1 MLRLTD
7 KQRKEASVKRTLTLE
22 NEIELI
28 EGCRAGKDSA
38 RKELYTLYSKR
49 MLAVCYRYTGD
60 MDAAHDVMHDG
71 FVKIFTRFTFRGEC
85 TLVTWITRVMVTQAI
100 DYLRKRH
107 RFSQLVVNDGQFPDV
122 QDEVSI
128 AEGGSR
134 LSEEVLMAFVAE
146 LPDGCR
152 TVFNL
157 YVFEEKSHK
166 EIAEILHIK
175 EHSST
180 SQLHRAKCMLAKR
193 IKEYAEYE
201 RKR

>member
-1 MLRLTD
+1 MLRLTN
-7 KQRKEASVKRTLTLE
+7 KRRKEASVKRALTLE

-60 MDAAHDVMHDG
+60 MDAAHDVLHDG
-71 FVKIFTRFTFRGEC
+71 FIKIFTRFTFQGEC
-85 TLVTWITRVMVTQAI
+85 ALETWVTRVMVTQSI
-100 DYLRKRH
+100 DYLRRKNRLS
-107 RFSQLVVNDGQFPDV
+107 RLVVSEGQLPDV
-122 QDEVSI
+122 QDEASI
-128 AEGGSR
+128 AEDGNR

-166 EIAEILHIK
+166 EIAELLRIK

-193 IKEYAEYE
+193 IKEYTEHE

>member
-1 MLRLTD
+1 MLRLTN
-7 KQRKEASVKRTLTLE
+7 KRRKEASVKRALTLE

-38 RKELYTLYSKR
+38 RKELYTLYSKQ

-60 MDAAHDVMHDG
+60 MDAAHDVLHDG
-71 FVKIFTRFTFRGEC
+71 FIKIFTNFSFRGESSLC
-85 TLVTWITRVMVTQAI
+85 TWITRVMVTQSL
-100 DYLRKRH
+100 DYLRREKRVN
-107 RFSQLVVNDGQFPDV
+107 QLVVHEEQLPDIP
-122 QDEVSI
+122 DISSS
-128 AEGGSR
+128 GGGAGI
-134 LSEEVLMAFVAE
+134 SEEQLMAFVAE

-166 EIAEILHIK
+166 EIAGMLHIK

-180 SQLHRAKCMLAKR
+180 SQLHRAKYLLAKR
-193 IKEYAEYE
+193 IKEYRNHEE
-201 RKR
+201 RK

>member
-1 MLRLTD
+1 M
-7 KQRKEASVKRTLTLE
+7 E

-38 RKELYTLYSKR
+38 RKELYTLYSKQ

-60 MDAAHDVMHDG
+60 VDAAHDVLHDG
-71 FVKIFTRFTFRGEC
+71 FIKIFTRFTYRGEC
-85 TLVTWITRVMVTQAI
+85 ALGTWITRVMVTQAI
-100 DYLRKRH
+100 DCLRRQQ
-107 RFSQLVVNDGQFPDV
+107 RLSQWVVSEEQLPDV
-122 QDEVSI
+122 PDETEV
-128 AEGGSR
+128 AENGSR

-146 LPDGCR
+146 LPPGCR

-166 EIAEILHIK
+166 EIAELLHIK

-180 SQLHRAKCMLAKR
+180 SQLHRAKSLLAKR
-193 IKEYAEYE
+193 IKEYTENE
-201 RKR
+201 RK

>member
-1 MLRLTD
+1 M
-7 KQRKEASVKRTLTLE
+7 E

-38 RKELYTLYSKR
+38 RKELYTLYSKQ

-60 MDAAHDVMHDG
+60 VDAAHDVLHDG
-71 FVKIFTRFTFRGEC
+71 FIKIFTHFTFRGEC
-85 TLVTWITRVMVTQAI
+85 ALSTWVTRVMVTQAI
-100 DYLRKRH
+100 DYLRKRQ
-107 RFSQLVVNDGQFPDV
+107 RSGQLVVNEELLPDV
-122 QDEVSI
+122 VDEGSV

-134 LSEEVLMAFVAE
+134 LSEEVLLAFVAE

-166 EIAEILHIK
+166 EIAELLGIK

-193 IKEYAEYE
+193 IKEYTEHE